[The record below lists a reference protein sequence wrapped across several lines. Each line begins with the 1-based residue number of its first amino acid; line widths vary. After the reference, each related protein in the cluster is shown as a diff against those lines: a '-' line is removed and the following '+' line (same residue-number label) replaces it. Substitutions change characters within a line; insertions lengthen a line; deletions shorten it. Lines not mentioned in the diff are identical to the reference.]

1 MDISFTSDNPPIVV
15 LGTRASHSRST
26 SPQSGKRSSEGGTE
40 PVRAEEIEE
49 DGSEMVDEL
58 APLFGKEMMVICM
71 DRAYDVPG
79 EYAWDFTLSHA
90 DWDRVSQWAKAPEN
104 LEYVSRPSFF
114 LSRQDYP

>member
-1 MDISFTSDNPPIVV
+1 MDISFISDNPPIVV

-26 SPQSGKRSSEGGTE
+26 SSQRSSEGGTE

-49 DGSEMVDEL
+49 DASEMVDEL
-58 APLFGKEMMVICM
+58 APLFGEEMIVICM

-79 EYAWDFTLSHA
+79 EFTWDFTLSHA
-90 DWDRVSQWAKAPEN
+90 DWDRVSQWTKAPEN

-114 LSRQDYP
+114 PSRQDYP